1 MGYNCRM
8 TQREEAVKQAEVP
21 AEVLLE
27 RIEVIAQELAELRQT
42 VLMQM
47 RPTDRNLAAQLY
59 GVLGQGSWD
68 EYDLDLDWQRFS
80 P

>member
-8 TQREEAVKQAEVP
+8 TQREETVKQAEAP

-27 RIEVIAQELAELRQT
+27 RIEVLAQELAELRQT
-42 VLMQM
+42 VLMQT
-47 RPTDRNLAAQLY
+47 RPADRNLAAQLY
-59 GVLGQGSWD
+59 GALGQGSWD